1 MTTPIPQIMVC
12 PLSLEQAKQKSEL
25 EVWLYSRMANLQ
37 CKEVLEQ
44 VQQHDLHS
52 EQGQALLRDFGI
64 DRLMWIVACSMAQVQ
79 ENEFTR
85 SVIPAEYP
93 IKEAQEW
100 SLPDA
105 AGLAG
110 FAEQLSQE
118 YAKLGLIGNAYC
130 TGQLGEENVTGKL
143 LIVDPRV
150 LADAAKA
157 PHFQLF
163 YAQDAPEQSYR
174 IKGICLADGEA
185 CELKRTSFLGIGNEA
200 MLPAWAADRLEQAR
214 NGTLQ
219 QMQAEETESIEV
231 IAS

>member
-1 MTTPIPQIMVC
+1 MTEPIPQIMVC

-25 EVWLYSRMANLQ
+25 EVWLYSRVANLQ
-37 CKEVLEQ
+37 CKEVLSR
-44 VQQHDLHS
+44 VQQPDLHT

-85 SVIPAEYP
+85 SVIPADYP

-100 SLPDA
+100 SLTDA
-105 AGLAG
+105 AGLGA
-110 FAEQLSQE
+110 FAEQLSQA
-118 YAKLGLIGNAYC
+118 YAGLGMIGNAYC

-150 LADAAKA
+150 LGDSVKA

-163 YAQDAPEQSYR
+163 YAQEAPAQSYR
-174 IKGICLADGEA
+174 VKGISLVDGEPF
-185 CELKRTSFLGIGNEA
+185 ELKRTSFLGIGNEA
-200 MLPAWAADRLEQAR
+200 MLPEWAADRLEQAR

-219 QMQAEETESIEV
+219 QMQPEETESIEV